1 MIRVV
6 LDTNVLLVSISS
18 KAPLRWVVDYL
29 MHEDYTLCVTTDI
42 LFEYEE
48 IISRHLG
55 DAVAQTVLESLE
67 NAPNV
72 ELITR
77 YFKWNLI
84 EADPDDNKFVDCA
97 IAGNATFIVSEDR
110 HFRVLSMIDYPKV
123 NVIGVEKFRE
133 VLEKDD

>member
-1 MIRVV
+1 
-6 LDTNVLLVSISS
+6 
-18 KAPLRWVVDYL
+18 
-29 MHEDYTLCVTTDI
+29 
-42 LFEYEE
+42 
-48 IISRHLG
+48 
-55 DAVAQTVLESLE
+55 LESIE

-110 HFRVLSMIDYPKV
+110 HFRIIRTIDYPKV
-123 NVIGVEKFRE
+123 EVIGVEEFRE
-133 VLEKDD
+133 VLGIR